1 TALMDILSNLL
12 FFLLASYTTQ
22 ALEVQAK
29 QNLALPASSSQ
40 AKMQKSLL
48 VSVTRGEIL
57 VADVPVAQVTRG
69 IITGTQVEEND
80 KIVSLFERLQHV
92 RPSRGAS
99 PAEEEPGADTIL
111 LLADKSTDSA
121 VVTKVLKTAGM
132 AGFPNVRFGVL
143 AR

>member
-1 TALMDILSNLL
+1 
-12 FFLLASYTTQ
+12 
-22 ALEVQAK
+22 
-29 QNLALPASSSQ
+29 
-40 AKMQKSLL
+40 MQKSLL

-57 VADVPVAQVTRG
+57 VADVRVAQVSG
-69 IITGTQVEEND
+69 GVITGTQIEEND

-92 RPSRGAS
+92 RTSRGAT

-143 AR
+143 AH